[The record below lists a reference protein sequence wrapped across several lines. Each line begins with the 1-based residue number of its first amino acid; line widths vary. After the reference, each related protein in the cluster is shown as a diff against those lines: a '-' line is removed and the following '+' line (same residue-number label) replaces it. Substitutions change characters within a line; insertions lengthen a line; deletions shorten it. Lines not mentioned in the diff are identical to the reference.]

1 MFVFGSAANADDSND
16 GGGRGKA
23 SPSVDVAPSFAF
35 DTSSLPAVTATPTAK
50 SVATTAATG
59 GFKFSVPPSQDL
71 AAAATEGG
79 EAGVTAPLFGGT
91 FQSRQELLGAGVKT
105 ETKHEEAIHGR
116 QQQQNG
122 GSLPDPVTEEE
133 LMNSGHKLPEGYTCP
148 LCCLPI
154 EPPIGKYSS
163 LMPCCM
169 KRICD
174 GCIRASGQRG
184 MGDTCPFCRTPTP
197 DNDTDILALV
207 RKRVDAKDPLAIGF
221 LASAYYD
228 GDHGLRQDIPRAIEL
243 WTEAARLGDLN
254 AHINL
259 GTMFYNGCGV
269 KQDVA
274 RGVHHWRHAAIQGH
288 PEARHTLG
296 LHEYRNGNNEVAV
309 RHWMIAAKVGNEKSL
324 NAIKEMFTEKGHAT
338 QAKYAEALKGYQTAL
353 NETKSPQRQEAGIQH
368 WRKAAIQ
375 GHAQREEALAF
386 FDGGDNM

>member
-174 GCIRASGQRG
+174 GCIRALVNGEWETRARFAERPLQT
-184 MGDTCPFCRTPTP
+184 MIRTYLPWSENVWMRRTHWQ
-197 DNDTDILALV
+197 
-207 RKRVDAKDPLAIGF
+207 
-221 LASAYYD
+221 LASLPV
-228 GDHGLRQDIPRAIEL
+228 HIT
-243 WTEAARLGDLN
+243 TEITA
-254 AHINL
+254 
-259 GTMFYNGCGV
+259 CG
-269 KQDVA
+269 KTFQE
-274 RGVHHWRHAAIQGH
+274 RSSCGQKRHVLVI
-288 PEARHTLG
+288 
-296 LHEYRNGNNEVAV
+296 
-309 RHWMIAAKVGNEKSL
+309 
-324 NAIKEMFTEKGHAT
+324 
-338 QAKYAEALKGYQTAL
+338 
-353 NETKSPQRQEAGIQH
+353 
-368 WRKAAIQ
+368 
-375 GHAQREEALAF
+375 
-386 FDGGDNM
+386 